1 MTAVGGGSFPGRE
14 ALTICFAHVA
24 YQLERRFGARDTG
37 ITHFEVRDG
46 EALAARLPEADVLV
60 ISGLWRN
67 TLLEDAPR
75 LRWIQSIGAGYD
87 QFPLDEL
94 RRRGIRLSSARGV
107 NRNAVSEH
115 AIALVLAMARKLPE
129 AVENQRRHVWRGMI
143 GDVERREDE
152 LAGKTLGIV
161 GLGGIGSRTA
171 ALGKAFGMRVLATK
185 RQPQAGAGADGVADE
200 VWGADRVDDLIRE
213 SDFVVL
219 HCPLTDETRGLID
232 ARRLALMKPTAYL
245 INVARGACVDEP
257 AMLAALRAGQIAGAG
272 IDHFWDEPLPPES
285 PFWDLPNV
293 LITPHTAGE
302 TRRYEDNVLDI
313 LMENLGRLERGETAL
328 LNEVV

>member
-1 MTAVGGGSFPGRE
+1 MTALGGEAFPSRE

-24 YQLERRFGARDTG
+24 YQMERRFGARHTG
-37 ITHFEVRDG
+37 IAHFEVRDG
-46 EALAARLPEADVLV
+46 DTLAARLPEADVLV

-67 TLLEDAPR
+67 PLLEHAPR

-115 AIALVLAMARKLPE
+115 AISLVLALARKLPE

-161 GLGGIGSRTA
+161 GLGHIGSRTA
-171 ALGKAFGMRVLATK
+171 ALARAFGMRVLATK
-185 RQPQAGAGADGVADE
+185 RRPAVGAEGVADE
-200 VWGADRVDDLIRE
+200 VWGADRVDDLVRE

-232 ARRLALMKPTAYL
+232 GRRLALMKPEAYL
-245 INVARGACVDEP
+245 INVARGGCVDEP
-257 AMLAALRAGQIAGAG
+257 ALLAALRAGQIAGAG
-272 IDHFWDEPLPPES
+272 IDNFWDEPLPAES

-313 LMENLGRLERGETAL
+313 LMENLGRLERGETGL
-328 LNEVV
+328 RNEIV